1 MLVGMAPKEV
11 IIMANDYYTITNE
24 YTKLTAKVCHNG
36 LNFYVEVR
44 RPNGELV
51 RKSMPRKDLAAATFA
66 ADKMAQL
73 THPTSKY

>member
-1 MLVGMAPKEV
+1 
-11 IIMANDYYTITNE
+11 MANDYYTITNE
-24 YTKLTAKVCHNG
+24 YTKLTAKVRHNG

-51 RKSMPRKDLAAATFA
+51 RKSMPRLNLSAACFA

>member
-1 MLVGMAPKEV
+1 MDPKEI
-11 IIMANDYYTITNE
+11 IIMNDYYAVTNE

-51 RKSMPRKDLAAATFA
+51 RKSMPRKTLTEATFA

>member
-1 MLVGMAPKEV
+1 MLAGMAPKEI
-11 IIMANDYYTITNE
+11 IIMNDYYTITNE
-24 YTKLTAKVCHNG
+24 YTNLTAKVCHNG
-36 LNFYVEVR
+36 LNFFVEVR

-51 RKSMPRKDLAAATFA
+51 RKSMPRKTLAAATFA

>member
-1 MLVGMAPKEV
+1 MTD
-11 IIMANDYYTITNE
+11 DYYTITNE
-24 YTKLTAKVCHNG
+24 YTKLTATVLHNG
-36 LNFYVEVR
+36 RDFYVEVR

-51 RKSMPRKDLAAATFA
+51 RKSMPRKTLAAATFA